1 MFLLLLDAVGGM
13 LMAFV
18 LFILLRLLKSK
29 KYKYKFDGVIT
40 ESHIKDGKMIY
51 TVKFSVDEKEQTR
64 SYSLNLSNS
73 TKQQISQIE
82 NFTYGF
88 RKGSKFNL
96 MCESKDASTE
106 VIPNDTPIKSFVF
119 FLVLLLIFHT
129 IALLTKGSLFFAL
142 PL

>member
-1 MFLLLLDAVGGM
+1 MFLLLLDAVGGI

-29 KYKYKFDGVIT
+29 KYKYKFDGVIAD
-40 ESHIKDGKMIY
+40 SQIKDGKMTY
-51 TVKFSVDEKEQTR
+51 AVNFSVDGKEQTR

-88 RKGSKFNL
+88 RKGTKFKL
-96 MCESKDASTE
+96 MCESEDASTE
-106 VIPNDTPIKSFVF
+106 VLPNDTPVKSFVF

-129 IALLTKGSLFFAL
+129 TALLTKGSLFFAL
-142 PL
+142 PV

>member
-88 RKGSKFNL
+88 RKGSKFKL

-106 VIPNDTPIKSFVF
+106 VIPNDEPIKSFVF